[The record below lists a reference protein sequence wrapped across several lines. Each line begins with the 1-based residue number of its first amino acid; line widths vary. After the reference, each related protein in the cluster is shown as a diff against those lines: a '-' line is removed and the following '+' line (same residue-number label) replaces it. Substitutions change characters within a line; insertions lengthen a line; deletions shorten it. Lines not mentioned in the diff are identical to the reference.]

1 MQIEAEGMSCHLV
14 QLAIAVHLLSIF
26 GCTCGA
32 LDVSDLIAAFE
43 SNDGLTLRVADPG
56 ESRADESVSASVW
69 RADLPLALYTPV
81 RVHAS
86 DTAGVIFSPNRSH
99 VVCAYPVN
107 SNSIERTSPA
117 NASAKDPCGVSP
129 SMWTEGMNSGECS
142 FTTAEEY
149 AHAYYF
155 KPLISL
161 ADMQFWT
168 LEMATCHFKSVPLM
182 LDAQRML
189 LLRSM
194 NTPEGTTEEDWLNNA
209 TKIGFGLTAFNE
221 VIHAPYEASS
231 VGGIFWA
238 HSGPFR
244 APHAKEY
251 GACKIAEYLRS
262 LPRGARPVPLFELA
276 QVTLE
281 RPFSGCDAKAG
292 FKPMPASDCL
302 SRGFQ
307 EWQANLTEEGTWRNT
322 ADVFRAVSEEVFLD
336 PQLLCAFEEIHEPAL
351 TILP

>member
-1 MQIEAEGMSCHLV
+1 MSCRLV
-14 QLAIAVHLLSIF
+14 QIALAMHLLLIT
-26 GCTCGA
+26 GCNFGA

-56 ESRADESVSASVW
+56 EHRADEPVSASVW
-69 RADLPLALYTPV
+69 RTDLPLALYTPV
-81 RVHAS
+81 RANAS
-86 DTAGVIFSPNRSH
+86 DEMGIIFAPSRTH

-107 SNSIERTSPA
+107 SNSIERISPA
-117 NASAKDPCGVSP
+117 NESAKDPCGVSP
-129 SMWTEGMNSGECS
+129 SIWTDGMNSGECS

-149 AHAYYF
+149 ADAYYF
-155 KPLISL
+155 KPLVPL
-161 ADMQFWT
+161 LGMRLWT

-182 LDAQRML
+182 LDAQRLL

-194 NTPEGTTEEDWLNNA
+194 NTPQGTTENDWLNNA

-221 VIHAPYEASS
+221 VMHAPFEASS

-251 GACKIAEYLRS
+251 GACQIAEYLRS
-262 LPRGARPVPLFELA
+262 LPPGARPFPLFELA
-276 QVTLE
+276 EVTLE
-281 RPFSGCDAKAG
+281 RPFSGCEAKLG
-292 FKPMPASDCL
+292 LKPMPASDCL
-302 SRGFQ
+302 SRGFR
-307 EWQANLTEEGTWRNT
+307 EWRANLSEEGHWRNT
-322 ADVFRAVSEEVFLD
+322 TDVFRVVSEEVFLA
-336 PQLLCAFEEIHEPAL
+336 PQLACAFEEQHVPYF